1 MATETPPVKDL
12 TRFYKGLA
20 YKYSTSKTQ
29 PKKFKEYKNYT
40 YEYTKH
46 GNLEMRTLA
55 GKKEL
60 RLKLPDYRKPTF
72 EEIEEAEQ
80 ERSQAISIAQKEF
93 NEAREVLRQAIL
105 GDDLTPQERVILNS
119 KVQEADDKLQLVR
132 FPLREIVTIPS
143 IDQNRIILDD
153 PYETRKLNNVL
164 LFTARPFTLETQYTR
179 IGIQEPEEPMETK
192 KTVELKR
199 KKRPTILFKS
209 PATNEYGF
217 MSLEWPVIFEF
228 RETTYKSAKHALL
241 GELAKEFDDDA
252 MFERIQSIEDP
263 NALTFTFEDYTDVTE
278 EAWDSKRGV
287 LIQEII
293 REKFRQNP
301 ELAEQLL
308 QTKRARLGADIL
320 GDLLFGIGLSI
331 ENPLAADYKKWT
343 GQNLLGLALEDIRSE
358 LKEERR
364 AQEAEEAVGEGAPLV
379 DTEGVV
385 ETAGELAEGVGE
397 LAGDAVDAVGETT
410 TAVAETVAET
420 AKTAVDVA
428 QSAVSAVARALSP
441 QPQAPPPQPIVKK
454 LRIVKPSATTST

>member
-1 MATETPPVKDL
+1 MATETPSVKDL

-20 YKYSTSKTQ
+20 YKYSTSKTSS
-29 PKKFKEYKNYT
+29 KKFKEYKNYT

-80 ERSQAISIAQKEF
+80 ERSQAIEIAQKEF
-93 NEAREVLRQAIL
+93 NQAREALRQAIL
-105 GDDLTPQERVILNS
+105 GDDLTPQERVILNT
-119 KVQEADDKLQLVR
+119 KVQEADDKLQLAR
-132 FPLREIVTIPS
+132 FPLREIITIPS

-179 IGIQEPEEPMETK
+179 IGIQEPEEPVETK

-199 KKRPTILFKS
+199 KKRPIILFKS

-228 RETTYKSAKHALL
+228 RKTTYKSAKHAIL
-241 GELAKEFDDDA
+241 GELAKEFDDNA
-252 MFERIQSIEDP
+252 MFDRIQSIEDP

-293 REKFRQNP
+293 REKFKQNP
-301 ELAEQLL
+301 ELAEQLV

-331 ENPLAADYKKWT
+331 ENPLASDYKKWT

-364 AQEAEEAVGEGAPLV
+364 AQEAEEAVTEEAPVL
-379 DTEGVV
+379 DTEGIV
-385 ETAGELAEGVGE
+385 EGVGE
-397 LAGDAVDAVGETT
+397 LAEDAVDAMGETT
-410 TAVAETVAET
+410 TAVAETVAQS
-420 AKTAVDVA
+420 ASSAVDAVAETA
-428 QSAVSAVARALSP
+428 QSAVSAVTEALSP
-441 QPQAPPPQPIVKK
+441 KPSVSQPIVKK
-454 LRIVKPSATTST
+454 LRIIKPSSTAST